1 MADDKSFI
9 IDPLTCLC
17 KVALL
22 HFMPEKTK
30 LAISHHVLY
39 IQGYSYYQWLE
50 RMKNGDNR
58 IDISNLNTPFL
69 KAIKWYINE
78 SQIKVQLDSETSN
91 SIKTITEFT
100 ILGLIKLQKCTYYN
114 DLAIK
119 IILQYFINML
129 SDALNNTWDENK
141 YISTEKNNHNSSVD
155 KNNNILSDKIKLNFE
170 AHTINSIA
178 KMLTDA
184 DKFKNSSED
193 VFALVDCVH
202 QLLINRDTNFVK
214 LMREI
219 NTIL

>member
-1 MADDKSFI
+1 MADDKNFI

-50 RMKNGDNR
+50 RIGHNR
-58 IDISNLNTPFL
+58 IDISNLNTPLL
-69 KAIKWYINE
+69 KAIKWYIMD
-78 SQIKVQLDSETSN
+78 SDDKVSLDIETN
-91 SIKTITEFT
+91 NNIRTITNFA
-100 ILGLIKLQKCTYYN
+100 IMGLIKLQNCTYYN
-114 DLAIK
+114 DLAIN

-129 SDALNNTWDENK
+129 SDALENKWDETRC
-141 YISTEKNNHNSSVD
+141 ISIEKNNNV
-155 KNNNILSDKIKLNFE
+155 LSDKIKTNFD
-170 AHTINSIA
+170 AQTINSIA

-184 DKFKNSSED
+184 EKIKNSNDD
-193 VFALVDCVH
+193 VIALTDCAH
-202 QLLINRDTNFVK
+202 RLLINRDTNFVK
-214 LMREI
+214 LMREF